1 MIRTPFVMLFLLL
14 IPVFCFA
21 AACPELSA
29 DSARHRLE
37 GLGEEIRTH
46 NRLYYQELR
55 PVITDAEYD
64 RLLAELVRL
73 EACFPSLAASDSPT
87 RTVGSG
93 LAPRAP
99 KVVHAR
105 PMLSLESSADAVTVE
120 ALLRRVEKA
129 AGDIRLLVQPKVDGL
144 PIELT
149 YQGGQ
154 LVSAATRGDG
164 FVGEDVTARVRQ
176 IQGIPM
182 ALVGAVPTRIAVRG
196 EVYVDLQ
203 VLAAKGS
210 AAAAGK
216 YATPR
221 HLAAA
226 TLRAGDPDPQ
236 ALAALRLLPY
246 EMVSAEPAISGIDS
260 DRAALQLLAAWGF
273 PVPPEHMHPAESLD
287 EVRAIYREYL
297 GSRDRQPFAM
307 DGIVVKVDD
316 LSLRQRLGEGH
327 KAPLWA
333 AAWKFPPATAR
344 TEVLAIHW
352 RVGRTGRRTPVAE
365 LAPVDLGGVRVSR
378 VSLHNA
384 AEVARLD
391 LKVGDHIIVALAG
404 DVILQVV
411 EVVGKEPRAAT
422 VTVLPEP
429 AADACLEDSPG
440 CREQFLA
447 RAVHFASRAG
457 LNIPGLGRGR
467 MQMLVEAGLMNDLPA
482 LFRLQEEDIAAV
494 PGFGNR
500 AARQLTAAIRVA
512 GRPPLPRLL
521 TALGI
526 PGVGPAAARRLAAQF
541 ATLDRQ
547 LAADEAEL
555 TAIAGVSQAAAKYIR
570 SFFASPGGR
579 KLLEEFHGLSLLTD
593 ARVPATAPAPE
604 GGSGNIR

>member
-1 MIRTPFVMLFLLL
+1 MIRTHFVTLFLLL

-37 GLGEEIRTH
+37 GLGEEIRIH
-46 NRLYYQELR
+46 DRLYYQELR
-55 PVITDAEYD
+55 PIITDAEYD

-73 EACFPSLAASDSPT
+73 EACFPALAATDSPT
-87 RTVGSG
+87 RTVGDG
-93 LAPRAP
+93 LDGRAP
-99 KVVHAR
+99 KVAHAR
-105 PMLSLESSADAVTVE
+105 SMLSLESAADARAVE
-120 ALLRRVEKA
+120 ALLRRMEKA

-176 IQGIPM
+176 IHGIPM
-182 ALVGAVPTRIAVRG
+182 ALAGAVPTRIAVRG
-196 EVYVDLQ
+196 EVYADLQ

-236 ALAALRLLPY
+236 ALAALRLFPY

-260 DRAALQLLAAWGF
+260 DRAALQLLASWGF
-273 PVPPEHMHPAESLD
+273 PVHPEHTRPAKNLA
-287 EVRAIYREYL
+287 EVGIVYRAFME
-297 GSRDRQPFAM
+297 SRDRQPFTM
-307 DGIVVKVDD
+307 DGIVVKVDN
-316 LSLRQRLGEGH
+316 LALRQRLGEGP

-391 LKVGDHIIVALAG
+391 LKVGDQIIVALAG
-404 DVILQVV
+404 DVIPQVV
-411 EVVGKEPRAAT
+411 EVLGKEPRAAA
-422 VTVLPEP
+422 VSVLPEP
-429 AADACLEDSPG
+429 AADACLTNAPG
-440 CREQFLA
+440 CQEQFLA
-447 RAVHFASRAG
+447 RAVHFVSRAG
-457 LNIPGLGRGR
+457 LNIHGLGQGR
-467 MQMLVEAGLMNDLPA
+467 MQMLIEAGLVNDLPA
-482 LFRLQEEDIAAV
+482 IFRLQVEDIAAV
-494 PGFGNR
+494 PGFGNQT
-500 AARQLTAAIRVA
+500 ARQLTVAIRAA

-541 ATLDRQ
+541 ATLDLLLATDEAQ
-547 LAADEAEL
+547 LAS
-555 TAIAGVSQAAAKYIR
+555 IAGVSPATAGNIR
-570 SFFASPGGR
+570 AFFASPGGR
-579 KLLEEFHGLSLLTD
+579 KLLEELRTMDLPAE
-593 ARVPATAPAPE
+593 ARALRV
-604 GGSGNIR
+604 GG